1 MERYFKKVSHKP
13 SNSDNLSGENPLQNQ
28 STTNVSAQNTPLENQ
43 SCENVCVENVRIPVD
58 INSLPSDPADRI
70 PIKNYHVDERDM
82 VRRAY
87 LQNKPIQPR
96 EHDFPYTDFSGTNR
110 CFKPQ
115 WFDKYNNWLEYSK
128 KKDAAFC
135 LCCYL
140 FKSETIGH
148 GGGDVF
154 STKGFKA
161 WNKSDRFRIHVGGP
175 NSAHNKVVK
184 MCEDLMNEKQSIRSV
199 LDKQSRK
206 EKSDYRTR
214 LNASIDCTRLLLSQ
228 GMAFRGHDEHEFSR
242 NKGNFIEV
250 LEWYSTRVDKVANVV
265 LKNAPKNL
273 KLTSPEIQKDI
284 VKACAMET
292 TKAVIEDL
300 NGDYFSILVDES
312 KDKSHKEQMAIVL
325 RYVDRRGMV
334 IERFI
339 ALVRLYDTSALS
351 LEDAIVSELDR
362 HSLSL
367 SRIRGQGYDGASNMQ
382 GEINGLKTL
391 VVRET
396 ASAYCINCFAH
407 QLQLTLVAVAKN
419 HDDVAWFFEKIS
431 NMQNI
436 VGASYKRMDLLRE
449 KQAEKVEEALRVGEL
464 QSARGL
470 NQELGLKRPA
480 IFGITNELNV
490 ALQRKEQDILNAML
504 LVGVAKER
512 LQVLRDEQFQ
522 RLMDDVHSFCEKHDI
537 LAPKMDDM
545 HVIRGKSRR
554 RVSKFTNEHYY
565 RVECFYT
572 IIDMILQE
580 INGRFSELNTDL
592 LLGVA
597 YFNLVDSFSNF
608 DKKRLIRLAEL
619 YPNKFSDIQVDG
631 LGIQLE
637 TFIVDMRRDERFFD
651 LKGIVD
657 LSRKMVETKKHNVYP
672 EVYLLLKLLLLLPFA
687 TATAERTFSAMNFI
701 KNGLRNKMGDDFL
714 NDCMVTYI
722 EKDVFASLSS
732 EAIMRRFQNMKS
744 RRQQLY

>member
-1 MERYFKKVSHKP
+1 
-13 SNSDNLSGENPLQNQ
+13 
-28 STTNVSAQNTPLENQ
+28 
-43 SCENVCVENVRIPVD
+43 NVRIPVN

-70 PIKNYHVDERDM
+70 SIKNYHVDERDM

-128 KKDAAFC
+128 NNDATFC

-175 NSAHNKVVK
+175 NSAHNKAVK

-214 LNASIDCTRLLLSQ
+214 LNASIDCTRLL
-228 GMAFRGHDEHEFSR
+228 FFSR

-300 NGDYFSILVDES
+300 NGDYFSILVDET

-351 LEDAIVSELDR
+351 LKDAIVSDLDR

-367 SRIRGQGYDGASNMQ
+367 SRIRGQGCDGASNMQ

-391 VVRET
+391 
-396 ASAYCINCFAH
+396 
-407 QLQLTLVAVAKN
+407 
-419 HDDVAWFFEKIS
+419 
-431 NMQNI
+431 
-436 VGASYKRMDLLRE
+436 
-449 KQAEKVEEALRVGEL
+449 AEKVEEALRVGEL

-470 NQELGLKRPA
+470 NQELGLKRPGDTRWGSHYKSLLNLGKLFSSIIDVLDA
-480 IFGITNELNV
+480 LSTDGSTGEDRMKAQCLLDSLQSFEFCFLFHLLKDILGIMNELNV

-512 LQVLRDEQFQ
+512 LQVLRYEQFQ

-554 RVSKFTNEHYY
+554 RVSKVTNEHYY

-580 INGRFSELNTDL
+580 INGCFSELNTDL

-597 YFNLVDSFSNF
+597 CFNPVDSFSNS

-619 YPNKFSDIQVDG
+619 YPNEFSDIQVDG
-631 LGIQLE
+631 LGIQLD

-672 EVYLLLKLLLLLPFA
+672 EVIA
-687 TATAERTFSAMNFI
+687 TATVERAFSAMNFI
-701 KNGLRNKMGDDFL
+701 KNDLRNKMDNDFL

-722 EKDVFASLSS
+722 EKDVFASLSN

>member
-13 SNSDNLSGENPLQNQ
+13 SDSDNLSGENPLQNQ

-82 VRRAY
+82 S
-87 LQNKPIQPR
+87 
-96 EHDFPYTDFSGTNR
+96 T
-110 CFKPQ
+110 
-115 WFDKYNNWLEYSK
+115 
-128 KKDAAFC
+128 DAAFC

-161 WNKSDRFRIHVGGP
+161 WNKSDRFGIHVGGP
-175 NSAHNKVVK
+175 NSAHNKAVK

-214 LNASIDCTRLLLSQ
+214 LNASIDYTRLLLSQ

-292 TKAVIEDL
+292 TKVVIEDL

-351 LEDAIVSELDR
+351 LKDAIVSELDR
-362 HSLSL
+362 HSLRL
-367 SRIRGQGYDGASNMQ
+367 SRIRRQEYGGASNMQ
-382 GEINGLKTL
+382 GQINGLKTL
-391 VVRET
+391 VMRET
-396 ASAYCINCFAH
+396 ASAYGNYCFAH
-407 QLQLTLVAVAKN
+407 QLQLTLVAVAK
-419 HDDVAWFFEKIS
+419 I
-431 NMQNI
+431 MMMLL
-436 VGASYKRMDLLRE
+436 ASYKRMDLLRE

-464 QSARGL
+464 QSVRGL
-470 NQELGLKRPA
+470 NQELVPGDTRWGSHYKSLLNLGKLFSSIIDVLDALSTDGSTGEDRMKAQCLLDSLQSFEFCFLFHLLKD

-490 ALQRKEQDILNAML
+490 ALQRKQQDISNAML
-504 LVGVAKER
+504 LVGVDKER

-522 RLMDDVHSFCEKHDI
+522 RLMDN
-537 LAPKMDDM
+537 MDDM

-554 RVSKFTNEHYY
+554 RVSKVTNEHYY

-597 YFNLVDSFSNF
+597 CFN
-608 DKKRLIRLAEL
+608 
-619 YPNKFSDIQVDG
+619 PVDG

-637 TFIVDMRRDERFFD
+637 TFIVDMRRDERFFY

-672 EVYLLLKLLLLLPFA
+672 EVYLLLKLSLLLPVA
-687 TATAERTFSAMNFI
+687 TATVERAFSAMNFI
-701 KNGLRNKMGDDFL
+701 KNDLRNKMGDDFL

-722 EKDVFASLSS
+722 ENDVFASLSN